1 MQIEIQNY
9 TKKYLI
15 YSIRCNITNK
25 IYVGSTCN
33 LTTRLNTHISSYKT
47 GCSSCYSK
55 IVLENNNY
63 TVAVLK
69 DGILNKD
76 DTKSSEYHFIQAYG
90 SECINKNKPIL
101 MNMKEYQ
108 LIYQA
113 HYRRKHKKNE
123 KKKNLV

>member
-1 MQIEIQNY
+1 MYIENF

-15 YSIRCNITNK
+15 YSIKCSVTNK
-25 IYVGSTCN
+25 IYIGSTSN
-33 LTTRLNTHISSYKT
+33 LTMRLNTHISSFKK

-69 DGILNKD
+69 DGILSKD
-76 DTKSSEYHFIQAYG
+76 GAKSSEYHFIQAYG

-108 LIYQA
+108 LIYQSE
-113 HYRRKHKKNE
+113 YRRKKE
-123 KKKNLV
+123 KKESSII

>member
-1 MQIEIQNY
+1 MYIENY

-15 YSIRCNITNK
+15 YSIRCNITNN

-33 LTTRLNTHISSYKT
+33 LTTRLNTHISSFKK

-69 DGILNKD
+69 DNILSKED
-76 DTKSSEYHFIQAYG
+76 SKSSEYYFIQAYG

-108 LIYQA
+108 LIYQSE
-113 HYRRKHKKNE
+113 YRRKKE
-123 KKKNLV
+123 KKRI

>member
-69 DGILNKD
+69 DGILSKD
-76 DTKSSEYHFIQAYG
+76 GAKKAEYHFIQAYG

-108 LIYQA
+108 LIYQSE
-113 HYRRKHKKNE
+113 YRRKKE
-123 KKKNLV
+123 KKESSII